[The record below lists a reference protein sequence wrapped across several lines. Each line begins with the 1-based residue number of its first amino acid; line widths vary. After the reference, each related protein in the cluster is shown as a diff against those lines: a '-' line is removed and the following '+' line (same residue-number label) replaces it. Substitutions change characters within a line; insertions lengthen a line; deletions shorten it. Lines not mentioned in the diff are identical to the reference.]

1 MIRYEYY
8 VSIGMTDM
16 LVGNNGPMSAPLVTR
31 SHDTVL
37 VTRFLDF
44 SSDDHEQLTRSLVS
58 VTWFII
64 RINTRLDIT

>member
-8 VSIGMTDM
+8 VSIGMTGM

-37 VTRFLDF
+37 VTRFHF